1 MDKLY
6 YYKYFQFERQHWWFK
21 ARQEILESYIAEN
34 IGSGVELKILNV
46 GAATGATSEMLMK
59 FGNLTSIEFN
69 RDCIDFANEK
79 LNLGIQWGD
88 ILDLNFKDETFDL
101 VCAFDVV
108 EHVEDHQQALK
119 ELLRVSKQSGSIVLT
134 VPAHMHLW
142 SNHDLVNHHYRRYD
156 ILSMYQLLNSCKG
169 VSVEFISYFNYYLYY
184 PISAFRKFK
193 NLLKGDH
200 SKSKILKS
208 DFESFKPGFTNK
220 MIQYIFLLEKRS
232 LIKKIAFSNG
242 VSIFCHLRKV

>member
-79 LNLGIQWGD
+79 LNLSHGKRNRRVLSEVKNTIQTVKG
-88 ILDLNFKDETFDL
+88 K
-101 VCAFDVV
+101 
-108 EHVEDHQQALK
+108 
-119 ELLRVSKQSGSIVLT
+119 RVPFSRL
-134 VPAHMHLW
+134 
-142 SNHDLVNHHYRRYD
+142 
-156 ILSMYQLLNSCKG
+156 QLLDRDSSYSQNEVSSPERQRWNSFM
-169 VSVEFISYFNYYLYY
+169 S
-184 PISAFRKFK
+184 
-193 NLLKGDH
+193 
-200 SKSKILKS
+200 
-208 DFESFKPGFTNK
+208 
-220 MIQYIFLLEKRS
+220 
-232 LIKKIAFSNG
+232 
-242 VSIFCHLRKV
+242 